1 MHKCNSVQ
9 FVSRQRGAL
18 FVASREFCGG
28 LTACFFLVFRLT
40 VKIFRGFTATSAK
53 IWLGIWQLRLGAW
66 AHGMGG
72 DLSVHLCMHVC
83 VQAFQWRHSPTSLPS
98 ISLVIFIHTHTCL
111 AALCPES
118 SFWYRPTRV
127 VPDQRPLNGRCCCC
141 CCCPG
146 LPGWAGTRKVKPIWI
161 LLKQETVSGSG
172 SGISWAICKSAPR
185 SRQITTPAPHDSV
198 FYRPDALP
206 AAQPTASKHWR

>member
-66 AHGMGG
+66 AHWMGD

-98 ISLVIFIHTHTCL
+98 ISLVIFL
-111 AALCPES
+111 AILNW
-118 SFWYRPTRV
+118 SFWLVCFRSTAYTRSSAFV
-127 VPDQRPLNGRCCCC
+127 SQ
-141 CCCPG
+141 PG
-146 LPGWAGTRKVKPIWI
+146 SRLRLGSIVHTRGPASIGSAGDGGALAHWWQWPNFTCTTSSPFHQQQIPI
-161 LLKQETVSGSG
+161 LL
-172 SGISWAICKSAPR
+172 IMSWTCCA
-185 SRQITTPAPHDSV
+185 
-198 FYRPDALP
+198 
-206 AAQPTASKHWR
+206 